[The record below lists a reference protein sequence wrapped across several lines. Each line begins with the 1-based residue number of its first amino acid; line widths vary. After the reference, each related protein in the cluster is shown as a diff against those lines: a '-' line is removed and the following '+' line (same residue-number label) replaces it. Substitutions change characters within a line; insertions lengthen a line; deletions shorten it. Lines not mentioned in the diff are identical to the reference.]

1 MMAVLRILILM
12 GAEVLFLHLRFAT
25 DMPGPQS
32 DQEPKTNT
40 EIAAMPP
47 AGCTRRTVGIRAKP

>member
-12 GAEVLFLHLRFAT
+12 GAEALFLHLRFAT

-47 AGCTRRTVGIRAKP
+47 AGCA

>member
-12 GAEVLFLHLRFAT
+12 GAEVLFLHLRPAT

-32 DQEPKTNT
+32 D
-40 EIAAMPP
+40 
-47 AGCTRRTVGIRAKP
+47 